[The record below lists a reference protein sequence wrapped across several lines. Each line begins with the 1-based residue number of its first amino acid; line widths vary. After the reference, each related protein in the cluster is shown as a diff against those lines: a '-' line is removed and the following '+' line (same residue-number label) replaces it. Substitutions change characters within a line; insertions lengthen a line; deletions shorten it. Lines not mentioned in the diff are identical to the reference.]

1 MENRTIDC
9 FVRQQRARFLFRD
22 DFRDFALRSVEIA
35 EGTALRGTGL
45 DAGGIVSLLD
55 PVNTEIALDH
65 DPFGEILLGLLMRLA
80 RGIACLLERSF
91 YFKTPTA
98 KHLIRVC
105 FATFFR

>member
-1 MENRTIDC
+1 MTFETLLWDL
-9 FVRQQRARFLFRD
+9 VK
-22 DFRDFALRSVEIA
+22 IA
-35 EGTALRGTGL
+35 EGTALRRTGL

-65 DPFGEILLGLLMRLA
+65 DPFGEILLGLLMPLA

-98 KHLIRVC
+98 KRLISVY
-105 FATFFR
+105 FATSFR

>member
-1 MENRTIDC
+1 MRI
-9 FVRQQRARFLFRD
+9 
-22 DFRDFALRSVEIA
+22 VEIA

-80 RGIACLLERSF
+80 RGIGCLLELSF

-98 KHLIRVC
+98 KRLISAY